1 MKMLKRW
8 GVLAAIVL
16 LAATVA
22 VPQGGEVTPGDNLI
36 VEGIPKIPASL
47 AAEVGRYTD
56 FRSAGLTSWHPTRR
70 EMLISTRF
78 AETNQ
83 VHQVKM
89 PGGARTQ
96 LTFFPDRVAS
106 SSYNPKTGDYFIFLK
121 DTGGNEVAQ
130 GYRYDLATGNVAL
143 LTDGK
148 SRHSGGVWSTAG
160 DKIAYGRIRV
170 QSPTEIFLQIR
181 EMNPQD
187 PASDRQVVENKGAG
201 WFTSDWSPD
210 DKKLLVIEFISAN
223 ESYIHEVDVASGEK
237 KLLTPKSGT
246 EKVAWGGAAYAKNGR
261 GFYTTTD
268 MNSEFQRLAYMDFAT
283 LKPTIL
289 TAHINWDVD
298 SFELS
303 PDGKTMAFVTNENGI
318 NVLHLMDLSTNK
330 EKKVPPLP
338 AGSIFGLEWHE
349 NGRDLGF
356 SLNSARSAT
365 DAYSLDVKTGKVERW
380 TYSETGGLNTASFSE
395 PELIQWKS
403 FDGMTITGFLY
414 RPAAKFTGKRPV
426 IVNVHGGPEAQF
438 QPGFLGR
445 NNYYLNEMGVAL
457 IFPNVRGS
465 SGFGKTFLK
474 LDNGFLREDSYK
486 DMGALLDWIKQQPG
500 LDGDRIMVTGGSYG
514 GHMTFVAATYYPEKI
529 RCALAVVGLSNLRTF
544 LENTDAFRRDLRRVE
559 YGDERDPQMR
569 EFMERIAPLNNA
581 QKITKPLFIVQG
593 YNDPRAPRS
602 EALQMV
608 ETVKKV
614 GTPVWFLMAKDEGH
628 GFVKRKNQDFQ
639 FYATVMFVRD
649 NLLK

>member
-1 MKMLKRW
+1 MSNLKRW
-8 GVLAAIVL
+8 SVLALALL
-16 LAATVA
+16 LAAVVA
-22 VPQGGEVTPGDNLI
+22 VPQGGEITPGDNLI

-47 AAEVGRYTD
+47 AAEIGRYTD
-56 FRSAGLTSWHPTRR
+56 FRSAGLTSWHPTQR

-96 LTFFPDRVAS
+96 MTFFPDRVGG

-121 DTGGNEVAQ
+121 DTGGNEIAQ
-130 GYRYDLATGNVAL
+130 GYRYDLSTGNVTL

-160 DKIAYGRIRV
+160 DRIAYGRLR
-170 QSPTEIFLQIR
+170 PTPEGIFLETR
-181 EMNPQD
+181 EMNPLD
-187 PASDRQVVENKGAG
+187 PKTDRLIVDNKGAG
-201 WFTSDWSPD
+201 WVVGDWSPD
-210 DKKLLVIEFISAN
+210 DKKLLVREFISAN
-223 ESYIHEVDVASGEK
+223 ESYIHEVAVASGQK
-237 KLLTPKSGT
+237 KPLTPKSGT
-246 EKVAWGGAAYAKNGR
+246 EKVAWGGATYAKNGR
-261 GFYTTTD
+261 GFYATTD
-268 MNSEFQRLAYMDFAT
+268 LNSEFQRLAYVDFGT

-289 TAHINWDVD
+289 TAHINWDVEE
-298 SFELS
+298 FQLS
-303 PDGKTMAFVTNENGI
+303 PNGKVIAFVTNEEGVLTLRLLDAVTGKERRLPKLPKGYVTGI
-318 NVLHLMDLSTNK
+318 HWREDGT
-330 EKKVPPLP
+330 E
-338 AGSIFGLEWHE
+338 
-349 NGRDLGF
+349 LGF
-356 SLNSARSAT
+356 NLDSVHSAT
-365 DAYSLDVKTGKVERW
+365 DVYSLNVKNGRVERW
-380 TYSETGGLNTASFSE
+380 THSETGGINTGNFVE
-395 PELIQWKS
+395 PEVVRWKS
-403 FDGMTITGFLY
+403 FDGMMISGFLY

-426 IVNVHGGPEAQF
+426 IVDVHGGPEGQF
-438 QPGFLGR
+438 QPYFLGR
-445 NNYYLNEMGVAL
+445 ENYYLNELGIAL

-486 DMGALLDWIKQQPG
+486 DMGALLDWIKQKPG

-529 RCALAVVGLSNLRTF
+529 RCALSVVGMSNLRTF
-544 LENTDAFRRDLRRVE
+544 LENTEAFRRDLRRVE
-559 YGDERDPQMR
+559 YGDEREPKMR

-581 QKITKPLFIVQG
+581 QKITKPLLVVQG

-608 ETVKKV
+608 ETVRKV

-628 GFVKRKNQDFQ
+628 GFAKRKNQDFQ
-639 FYATVMFVRD
+639 FYATVMFIKE

>member
-1 MKMLKRW
+1 MQTMKRW
-8 GVLAAIVL
+8 GVLAGVLL

-22 VPQGGEVTPGDNLI
+22 VPQGGEITPGDNLI
-36 VEGIPKIPASL
+36 VEGIPKIPGSL
-47 AAEVGRYTD
+47 AVEVGRYTD

-96 LTFFPDRVAS
+96 MTFFPDRVAG
-106 SSYNPKTGDYFIFLK
+106 SSYNPKTGDYFVFMK
-121 DTGGNEVAQ
+121 DSGGNEIGQ
-130 GYRYDLATGNVAL
+130 GYRYDLTTGNVTL

-148 SRHSGGVWSTAG
+148 SRHSGRTWSTAG
-160 DKIAYGRIRV
+160 DKIAYGRIRM
-170 QSPTEIFLQIR
+170 QSPQEIFLQIR
-181 EMNPQD
+181 EMNPLD
-187 PASDRQVVENKGAG
+187 PKSDRLIVDNKGAG
-201 WFTSDWSPD
+201 WFVSDWSPD

-223 ESYIHEVDVASGEK
+223 ESYIHEVDVATGEK

-268 MNSEFQRLAYMDFAT
+268 LNSEFQRLAYMDFGT

-303 PDGKTMAFVTNENGI
+303 PDGKTMAFVTNEKGV
-318 NVLHLMDLSTNK
+318 NVLHLLDTGTSK
-330 EKKVPPLP
+330 EKAVPKLPL
-338 AGSIFGLEWHE
+338 GTISGIEWHK

-356 SLNSARSAT
+356 NLNSAKSAT
-365 DAYSLDVKTGKVERW
+365 DVYSLDMKTGKVERW
-380 TYSETGGLNTASFSE
+380 TYSETGGINTADFPE

-403 FDGMTITGFLY
+403 FDGMNITGFLY
-414 RPAAKFTGKRPV
+414 RPPAKFTGKRPV
-426 IVNVHGGPEAQF
+426 IVNVHGGPESQF

-474 LDNGFLREDSYK
+474 LDNSFLREDSYK

-529 RCALAVVGLSNLRTF
+529 RCALAVVGMSNLRTF
-544 LENTDAFRRDLRRVE
+544 LENTEAFRRDLRRVE
-559 YGDERDPQMR
+559 YGDEREPKMR

-581 QKITKPLFIVQG
+581 QKITKPLLVVQG

-628 GFVKRKNQDFQ
+628 GFAKRKNQDFQ